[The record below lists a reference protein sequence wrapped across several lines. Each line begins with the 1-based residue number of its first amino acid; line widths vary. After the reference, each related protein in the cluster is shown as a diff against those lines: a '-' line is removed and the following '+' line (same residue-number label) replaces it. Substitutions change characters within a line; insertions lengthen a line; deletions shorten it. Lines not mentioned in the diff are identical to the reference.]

1 MTRRGRGGLGMGV
14 FHVLGPGVTEHSWK
28 VRVPVD
34 KQGVPARRTTFV
46 RHVHG

>member
-1 MTRRGRGGLGMGV
+1 MTWRGRGGLRMGV
-14 FHVLGPGVTEHSWK
+14 FHVLGAGATEHSWK

-34 KQGVPARRTTFV
+34 KQGVPARRTAFT